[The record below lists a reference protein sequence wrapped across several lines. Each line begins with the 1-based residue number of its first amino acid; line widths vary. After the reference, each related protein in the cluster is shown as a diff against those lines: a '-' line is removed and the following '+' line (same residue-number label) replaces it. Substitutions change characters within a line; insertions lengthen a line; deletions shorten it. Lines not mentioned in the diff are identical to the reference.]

1 LVVLVF
7 DPDLIFSSKVESAV
21 KRIGLDCKVVS
32 SLDDLASAT
41 PVKPQALILNLDFF
55 GQRYE
60 LLHKFSEHGTLL
72 LGYYSHVNVKV
83 DEDAKNNGIVSFP
96 RGAFISRLEGVLGGT
111 RSVS

>member
-32 SLDDLASAT
+32 SPDDLVSAALA
-41 PVKPQALILNLDFF
+41 KPQALILNLDLL

-60 LLHKFSEHGTLL
+60 LLHEFSEHGTLL

-83 DEDAKNNGIVSFP
+83 DEIAKNNGIVSFP
-96 RGAFISRLEGVLGGT
+96 RGAFISRLESVLSGT